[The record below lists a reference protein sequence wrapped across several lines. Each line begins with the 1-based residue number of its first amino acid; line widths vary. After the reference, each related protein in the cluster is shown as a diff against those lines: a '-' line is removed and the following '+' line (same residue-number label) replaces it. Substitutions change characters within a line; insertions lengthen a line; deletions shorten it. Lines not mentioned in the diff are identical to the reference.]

1 MKTSCQNL
9 LYSCFLL
16 LLFGNNCFSQE
27 SKDVKEIK
35 KEQKEKK
42 REMLE
47 SDKTLSTPTNRSLL
61 NPISN
66 ISLLSTFGDEKA
78 EANVGFKKGA
88 SQLSINISQ
97 SFEEKPKKVNFIDL
111 DGLQTGTSV
120 KLNYLVT
127 FWNPKFNGDDIFEKV
142 RQDYCDKS
150 GIKNDS
156 CIKITF
162 SDAMKINELKNK
174 LKEEVDLNLKK
185 PIFFGIGGGF
195 SKNSFDYVED
205 SLSSIYSSTSKINSN
220 LKFSLGTF
228 VGKGNKGILSVAM
241 MFNSEYKGGENSY
254 SYSFPISSKG
264 LQITKDVTIGTPKR
278 TPNTTFLIDYRKLGK
293 ITLTNSN
300 EMPIGINPQISYR
313 TKDSKLAL
321 ELYLYFLGFQE
332 DKKFAGLQGGLSVG
346 YSKKVDKF
354 FDTPADGM
362 VFSIFIAKPFNLLG
376 NIQ

>member
-150 GIKNDS
+150 GIKND
-156 CIKITF
+156 
-162 SDAMKINELKNK
+162 
-174 LKEEVDLNLKK
+174 
-185 PIFFGIGGGF
+185 
-195 SKNSFDYVED
+195 NSPV
-205 SLSSIYSSTSKINSN
+205 
-220 LKFSLGTF
+220 
-228 VGKGNKGILSVAM
+228 
-241 MFNSEYKGGENSY
+241 
-254 SYSFPISSKG
+254 
-264 LQITKDVTIGTPKR
+264 
-278 TPNTTFLIDYRKLGK
+278 
-293 ITLTNSN
+293 
-300 EMPIGINPQISYR
+300 
-313 TKDSKLAL
+313 
-321 ELYLYFLGFQE
+321 
-332 DKKFAGLQGGLSVG
+332 
-346 YSKKVDKF
+346 
-354 FDTPADGM
+354 
-362 VFSIFIAKPFNLLG
+362 
-376 NIQ
+376 